1 MRKKIKRVLTAVLT
15 ASLVLGCTG
24 CSKEKKEPKPT
35 PKATAKVD
43 EGNANASGEGEGQAD
58 VPLVIACREFAK
70 NFNPFSAESEA
81 DKQAVDLTQVKLV
94 TNDRAGKILY
104 KGIDGELREYYGE
117 NYTYYGA
124 TDLTIDY
131 RKKSDTTKY
140 QIKLRDDLV
149 FSNGEKLT
157 MDDVIFSM
165 YVFLDN
171 DYKGNASLKNMPI
184 KGLLNYRA
192 NSKNAEK
199 LSAKQ
204 VKRYVKKNPK
214 ELKKW
219 IAKNITK
226 QGITGEEAERL
237 TEAQARVFLAQG
249 KGKKVKN
256 ISGIRKVNDYEL
268 TIITN
273 GYCKEMTEALQIPIC
288 ALHYYGNT
296 DKFNIEK
303 NSFGFTRGDISSIL
317 ANRTAPLGAGAYRF
331 VKLED
336 NIAYFI
342 SNELYYLGCP
352 QIAYLQ
358 LKDMTAVLEEA
369 QKQLAAGGESD
380 TETAMENSEK
390 EELIL
395 PAEAKEL
402 KEGVV
407 DVIAGSFT
415 AEEVRQIMAVNSNG
429 ELSGNAFEVRQIADG
444 DYHYIGIH
452 GENVSVG
459 KDAGS
464 DASKN
469 LRKAL
474 ATLFAASRGVLKET
488 EEALVSITNYPVAA
502 ESWVSPYVED
512 EDYSIAYSKDVSG
525 KEIFEDDDTAE
536 AKTELAKQ
544 IALEYFENA
553 GYQTADGRVT
563 AAPAGASLNYRVLV
577 ADGEANK
584 LYPVIENAKAALEE
598 IGITLQI
605 QTVNEKELSKK
616 LESGTQQIWVG
627 SRAIKDM
634 DMQTRY
640 GIKEENLFG
649 VSDKK
654 LGKAVAKLQK
664 KMTSEQRKEIYIKCF
679 EGILEQ
685 AVEVPVCEFNNLTL
699 FSSKRIDK
707 DTIPKD
713 CSPYYNWINEIQK
726 VAMD

>member
-1 MRKKIKRVLTAVLT
+1 MYRLKKVVAAVL
-15 ASLVLGCTG
+15 AVSLAVSCAGCG
-24 CSKEKKEPKPT
+24 KEKKEPKPT
-35 PKATAKVD
+35 PKAAVKVD
-43 EGNANASGEGEGQAD
+43 EGNTNASGEGEGQAD

-70 NFNPFSAESEA
+70 NFNPFLAESEA

-171 DYKGNASLKNMPI
+171 DYKGNVSLKNMPI

-199 LSAKQ
+199 LSVKQ

-214 ELKKW
+214 ELNKW

-237 TEAQARVFLAQG
+237 IEGQARVLMAQG

-296 DKFNIEK
+296 DKFQIER
-303 NSFGFTRGDISSIL
+303 NRFGFTRGDISSIL
-317 ANRTAPLGAGAYRF
+317 ANRNAPLGAGPYRF

-336 NIAYFI
+336 NVAYFI

-358 LKDMTAVLEEA
+358 LKDMTDILEKTREQMMAA
-369 QKQLAAGGESD
+369 QPAEPED
-380 TETAMENSEK
+380 EEK
-390 EELIL
+390 TQEDEMPL

-407 DVIAGSFT
+407 DVICGSFT
-415 AEEVRQIMAVNSNG
+415 QEEVAQIMAVNSNG
-429 ELSGNAFEVRQIADG
+429 ELSGNTIETRRISDG
-444 DYHYIGIH
+444 KYHYIGIH
-452 GENVSVG
+452 GKNISVA

-474 ATLFAASRGVLKET
+474 ATIFSASRGILKET
-488 EEALVSITNYPVAA
+488 EEELVSIVNYPVAA
-502 ESWVSPYVED
+502 ESWVSPNAED
-512 EDYSIAYSKDVSG
+512 EDYSIAYSKDISG

-536 AKTELAKQ
+536 AKTELAGQ

-553 GYQTADGRVT
+553 GYQTAEGRVT

-584 LYPVIENAKAALEE
+584 LYPVIEKAKTALEE

-605 QTVNEKELSKK
+605 QNVSEKELSKK
-616 LESGTQQIWVG
+616 LAGGTQQIWVG

-664 KMTSEQRKEIYIKCF
+664 KMSSFERKEIYGKCF
-679 EGILEQ
+679 ERILEQ
-685 AVEVPVCEFNNLTL
+685 AVEVPVCEFHYLTL
-699 FSSKRIDK
+699 FSSKRIDE
-707 DTIPKD
+707 DTIPQD
-713 CSPYYNWINEIQK
+713 CSPYYNWVNEIQK
-726 VAMD
+726 IAMD